1 MRSLPSPRFASR
13 LAAVALAVAFAVPV
27 ALAGDQDF
35 TLVNRTGVEI
45 HELYIASSAQQD
57 WEEDVLGADVL
68 PVGES
73 VHITFPIDESVE
85 LWDVKVVDSDGN
97 DLQWGQ
103 LNLKAISKVTLF
115 YEDGKGWAETE

>member
-1 MRSLPSPRFASR
+1 MFSLPLPRLASR
-13 LAAVALAVAFAVPV
+13 LAAVALAVAFGAPS
-27 ALAGDQDF
+27 AFAGDQDF

-45 HELYIASSAQQD
+45 HQLYIASSAQQD

-73 VHITFPIDESVE
+73 VDITFPVDETVE
-85 LWDVKVVDSDGN
+85 LWDMKVVDGEGN

-115 YEDGKGWAETE
+115 YKNGDGWAETE

>member
-1 MRSLPSPRFASR
+1 MLSLPAPRFASR
-13 LAAVALAVAFAVPV
+13 LFVVALAAAFAVP
-27 ALAGDQDF
+27 AAFAGEQDF

-68 PVGES
+68 PIGES
-73 VHITFPIDESVE
+73 VDITFSVDESVE
-85 LWDVKVVDSDGN
+85 LWDLKVVDSDGN

-103 LNLKAISKVTLF
+103 LHLNAISTITLF
-115 YEDGKGWAETE
+115 YKNGEGWAETE

>member
-1 MRSLPSPRFASR
+1 MFSLPLPRLASR
-13 LAAVALAVAFAVPV
+13 LAAVALAVAFV
-27 ALAGDQDF
+27 APSAFAGDQDF

-45 HELYIASSAQQD
+45 HQLYIASSAQQD

-73 VHITFPIDESVE
+73 VDITFPVDETVE
-85 LWDVKVVDSDGN
+85 LWDMKVVDGEGN

-115 YEDGKGWAETE
+115 YKNGEGWAETE

>member
-1 MRSLPSPRFASR
+1 MFSLPMPRLASR
-13 LAAVALAVAFAVPV
+13 LAAVALAVAFV
-27 ALAGDQDF
+27 APSAFAGDQDF

-45 HELYIASSAQQD
+45 HQLYIASSAQQD

-68 PVGES
+68 PIGES
-73 VHITFPIDESVE
+73 VSITFPVDETVE
-85 LWDVKVVDSDGN
+85 LWDVKVVDSEGN

-115 YEDGKGWAETE
+115 YKNGEGWAETE